1 MSTQE
6 EIVKFDNLAE
16 EVKKRSILVAE
27 LKSQNEAYE
36 KGNTLLEGAKSILLE
51 EIKVLKE
58 AKRALSISRSKLKK
72 GLEVDTQI
80 AHTLSG
86 DIGKSEAVR
95 GELAEEIKNFG
106 IEKEELIKENKEL
119 KELNATETDE
129 MESRIALTEETAK
142 GLADLKEQL
151 DIKELLLKR
160 RESKLDM
167 REEMLN

>member
-72 GLEVDTQI
+72 GLEVDTQV
-80 AHTLSG
+80 AHNLSG

-95 GELAEEIKNFG
+95 GELAEDIKNFG

>member
-72 GLEVDTQI
+72 GLEVDTKI